1 MGNATLYGSMF
12 AISTALC
19 FLRSGIIGSLRSG
32 SAEVVPPNNYFVGLG
47 ALLAG
52 IGLTMLIIEIRHNR
66 VKEKSPSV
74 VTIY

>member
-1 MGNATLYGSMF
+1 MGNATLYGSII
-12 AISTALC
+12 AISVALC
-19 FLRSGIIGSLRSG
+19 FLRSGIIGHLRSG
-32 SAEVVPPNNYFVGLG
+32 SVEVVPPNNYFVGLG

-52 IGLTMLIIEIRHNR
+52 IGLTMLIIEIKYNR

>member
-1 MGNATLYGSMF
+1 MGYATRYGSIV
-12 AISTALC
+12 AISAALC
-19 FLRSGIIGSLRSG
+19 FLRSGIIGHLRSG

-52 IGLTMLIIEIRHNR
+52 IGLTMLIIEIKYNR